1 MGGLKKKQ
9 KLNRKGAKNAKRQL
23 FYPSGR
29 PMDKNTLYLDNS
41 DAILKMYIKNV
52 RFRGCDMPEI
62 NITELRKRLPHYLKQ
77 VELGTELRVTS
88 RGRVIARIIPE
99 KDEVE
104 AARNRLMKLRG
115 TVIKG
120 DIIEPV
126 KNTNWTA
133 DADNL

>member
-1 MGGLKKKQ
+1 
-9 KLNRKGAKNAKRQL
+9 
-23 FYPSGR
+23 
-29 PMDKNTLYLDNS
+29 
-41 DAILKMYIKNV
+41 
-52 RFRGCDMPEI
+52 MPEI
-62 NITELRKRLPHYLKQ
+62 NVTELRKRLPYYLKQ
-77 VELGTELRVTS
+77 VEQGTELRVTS

-120 DIIEPV
+120 DIIGPV
-126 KNTNWTA
+126 KDTDWTA